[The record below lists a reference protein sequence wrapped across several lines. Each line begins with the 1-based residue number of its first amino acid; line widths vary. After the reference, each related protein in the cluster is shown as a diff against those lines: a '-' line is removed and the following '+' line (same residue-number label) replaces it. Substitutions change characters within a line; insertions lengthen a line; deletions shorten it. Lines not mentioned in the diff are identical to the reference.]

1 MPATN
6 PLKVAVV
13 VPEVP
18 VIVAPPGLAVT
29 VHAPLDGKPLN
40 ETLPVANVHVG
51 CVMVPT
57 TGELGVV
64 GNALIVADVAED
76 PEVHPNEFV
85 TVNV

>member
-1 MPATN
+1 
-6 PLKVAVV
+6 V

-40 ETLPVANVHVG
+40 DTLPVANVHVG
-51 CVMVPT
+51 CVIVPT
-57 TGELGVV
+57 TGVFGVV
-64 GNALIVADVAED
+64 GKEVIVADVAEGT
-76 PEVHPNEFV
+76 EVQLDEFV